1 MNPYV
6 RPGEKKV
13 GASRPKIQHV
23 AEDPLVGRTRAER
36 EADKQGVAAER
47 RALKK
52 SARRHLREQLIAE
65 LEDST

>member
-13 GASRPKIQHV
+13 GASRPKIQHL
-23 AEDPLVGRTRAER
+23 AEDALTRRTGAER
-36 EADKQGVAAER
+36 AADKQAVAAAR

-52 SARRHLREQLIAE
+52 SARRHLQQQLLAE
-65 LEDST
+65 LDDAV